1 VRTVRSAA
9 AVALVVSAALAGGL
23 LALATYSAERDLSV
37 GRIELSVQPFHQ
49 GSLDIYVPLVDWGA
63 RFSGVRFPARLSID
77 VRTVDR
83 DAAQRVAEGQLPD
96 VEAVRA
102 DARDEMASYLR
113 ELLAL
118 TFLCALAAGL
128 IVALAVRGRGA
139 PRLRWLFGTAA
150 GTALAGCLVLVV
162 LLPPRGEIADPEYYA
177 NGPDIPV
184 ALRTIEQAQG
194 SARAISEEL
203 NEQLVGLARLVSES
217 SGRRAQGDR
226 QGLVLA
232 SDLHNNLLA
241 LPALDRAVGS
251 RPLFFAGD
259 LTSSGSPFEFTLVRR
274 IVRLGHPFVF
284 VSGNHDSDALV
295 RRMALAGGIVL
306 TERGRLR
313 ADGTYGPVIV
323 RVRGLRVAG
332 YSDPFERLA
341 SEHFRARG
349 EPRPDAEQREEFR
362 DWLRPLIGRVD
373 VVMVHEPQLAE
384 DAVEEL
390 RNIPPRR
397 PLVLL
402 TGHTHMSDFR
412 SSTNFVELNG
422 GTIGG
427 GGTGNLEKSQPFGLA
442 VLTYTRADGF
452 DPTAADLVEI
462 DAKSGSARAERFG
475 IGEEEPAADGADVP
489 G

>member
-1 VRTVRSAA
+1 MRTIRSAA
-9 AVALVVSAALAGGL
+9 AVALVVIAALAGGL

-37 GRIELSVQPFHQ
+37 GRIELSVQPFHK
-49 GSLDIYVPLVDWGA
+49 GALDLYVPLVDWGA
-63 RFSGVRFPARLSID
+63 RFSAVRFPARLSID

-83 DAAQRVAEGQLPD
+83 EAAQRVAEGDLPD
-96 VEAVRA
+96 VKAVRA
-102 DARDEMASYLR
+102 EARDGLASYLR
-113 ELLAL
+113 ELVLIV
-118 TFLCALAAGL
+118 FLCALGAGL
-128 IVALAVRGRGA
+128 IVALAVRSRA
-139 PRLRWLFGTAA
+139 VPRLRWLFGAA
-150 GTALAGCLVLVV
+150 LGTALAGCLALVL

-217 SGRRAQGDR
+217 SQRRGQDDVRA
-226 QGLVLA
+226 LVLG

-259 LTSSGSPFEFTLVRR
+259 LTSSGSPFEFTLMRR
-274 IVRLGHPFVF
+274 VVRLGHPFVF

-295 RRMALAGGIVL
+295 RRVALAGGIVL

-313 ADGTYGPVIV
+313 DDGTYGPLVV

-332 YSDPFERLA
+332 YSDPFERRA
-341 SEHFRARG
+341 SERFKARG

-362 DWLRPLIGRVD
+362 DWLRPLLGRVD

-384 DAVEEL
+384 DAAEEL
-390 RNIPPRR
+390 REIPPRR
-397 PLVLL
+397 PLVVL
-402 TGHTHMSDFR
+402 TGHTHISSFR
-412 SSTNFVELNG
+412 SSTNLVELNG
-422 GTIGG
+422 GTVGG

-462 DAKSGSARAERFG
+462 DAHRGSARAERFG
-475 IGEEEPAADGADVP
+475 IGEASAR
-489 G
+489 

>member
-1 VRTVRSAA
+1 VRTIRSAV
-9 AVALVVSAALAGGL
+9 AVALVVIAVIGGGL

-37 GRIELSVQPFHQ
+37 GRIELSVQPFHA
-49 GSLDIYVPLVDWGA
+49 GALDLYVPLVDWGA
-63 RFSGVRFPARLSID
+63 RFSAVRLPARLSID

-83 DAAQRVAEGQLPD
+83 EAAQRVAEGQLPD
-96 VEAVRA
+96 VEAVRRE
-102 DARDEMASYLR
+102 ARDGVASYLR
-113 ELLAL
+113 ELLL
-118 TFLCALAAGL
+118 LVFLCALLAGL
-128 IVALAVRGRGA
+128 VVALAVRGHAA
-139 PRLRWLFGTAA
+139 PRLRWLFATAG
-150 GTALAGCLVLVV
+150 GTALAGCLALAL

-194 SARAISEEL
+194 SAQAISEEL

-217 SGRRAQGDR
+217 SSRGQGDLH
-226 QGLVLA
+226 GVVLA

-274 IVRLGHPFVF
+274 IVRLGQPFVF

-313 ADGTYGPVIV
+313 ADGTYGPLVV

-332 YSDPFERLA
+332 YADPFERRA
-341 SEHFRARG
+341 SERFRARG
-349 EPRPDAEQREEFR
+349 EPRPDAEQREDFR

-373 VVMVHEPQLAE
+373 IVMVHEPQLAE
-384 DAVEEL
+384 DAAEEL
-390 RNIPPRR
+390 RRIPPRR

-402 TGHTHMSDFR
+402 TGHTHVSSFR

-422 GTIGG
+422 GTVGG

-442 VLTYTRADGF
+442 VLTYTREGSFEPA
-452 DPTAADLVEI
+452 AADLVEI
-462 DAKSGSARAERFG
+462 DAHRGSARAERFG
-475 IGEEEPAADGADVP
+475 IEP
-489 G
+489 

>member
-1 VRTVRSAA
+1 LWAVRTTRSAA
-9 AVALVVSAALAGGL
+9 AVALVVIAVLGGGL

-37 GRIELSVQPFHQ
+37 GRIEVSVQPFHT
-49 GSLDIYVPLVDWGA
+49 GALDIYVPLVDWGA
-63 RFSGVRFPARLSID
+63 RFAAVRVPARLSID
-77 VRTVDR
+77 VRTVNR
-83 DAAQRVAEGQLPD
+83 QAAQRLAEGELPD
-96 VEAVRA
+96 VEAVR
-102 DARDEMASYLR
+102 DEARDGVVSYLR
-113 ELLAL
+113 ELLL
-118 TFLCALAAGL
+118 LVFLCGLTAGL
-128 IVALAVRGRGA
+128 IMALAVRGHGA
-139 PRLRWLFGTAA
+139 PRLRWLFGAAA
-150 GTALAGCLVLVV
+150 GVALAGCAALAL

-217 SGRRAQGDR
+217 SARGARELRSF
-226 QGLVLA
+226 VVA

-259 LTSSGSPFEFTLVRR
+259 LTSSGSPFEFSLVRR
-274 IVRLGHPFVF
+274 IVRLGHPFLF

-313 ADGTYGPVIV
+313 ADGTHGPVVV
-323 RVRGLRVAG
+323 RVRGLRVVG
-332 YSDPFERLA
+332 YADPFERRA

-349 EPRPDAEQREEFR
+349 EPRPDEEQREDFS
-362 DWLRPLIGRVD
+362 DWLEPLVGRVD

-384 DAVEEL
+384 DAAEEL
-390 RNIPPRR
+390 RRNPPRR

-402 TGHTHMSDFR
+402 TGHTHV
-412 SSTNFVELNG
+412 SSFEASPNFVELNG
-422 GTIGG
+422 GTVGG
-427 GGTGNLEKSQPFGLA
+427 GGTGNLEKTQPFGLA
-442 VLTYTRADGF
+442 LLTYTRDQAF
-452 DPTAADLVEI
+452 EPEAADLVEI
-462 DAKSGSARAERFG
+462 DAHQGSARAERFR
-475 IGEEEPAADGADVP
+475 IEP
-489 G
+489 

>member
-1 VRTVRSAA
+1 VLH
-9 AVALVVSAALAGGL
+9 LVVF
-23 LALATYSAERDLSV
+23 V
-37 GRIELSVQPFHQ
+37 C
-49 GSLDIYVPLVDWGA
+49 
-63 RFSGVRFPARLSID
+63 
-77 VRTVDR
+77 
-83 DAAQRVAEGQLPD
+83 
-96 VEAVRA
+96 
-102 DARDEMASYLR
+102 
-113 ELLAL
+113 AL
-118 TFLCALAAGL
+118 TAGL
-128 IVALAVRGRGA
+128 VVALAVRGSGA
-139 PRLRWLFGTAA
+139 PRLRWLLATAA
-150 GTALAGCLVLVV
+150 GTALAGCAALAL

-203 NEQLVGLARLVSES
+203 NEQLVGLARLVSAS
-217 SGRRAQGDR
+217 SARPAGADLN
-226 QGLVLA
+226 GLVLA

-241 LPALDRAVGS
+241 LPALDRAVGR

-295 RRMALAGGIVL
+295 RRMVLAGGVVL

-313 ADGTYGPVIV
+313 ADGTYGRLVA

-332 YSDPFERLA
+332 YSDPFERRA
-341 SEHFRARG
+341 RERFRARG
-349 EPRPDAEQREEFR
+349 EPQPTAEQQEEFR

-373 VVMVHEPQLAE
+373 VVMVHSPALAE
-384 DAVEEL
+384 EAAEEL
-390 RNIPPRR
+390 RRIPPRR

-402 TGHTHMSDFR
+402 TGHTHVSRFR

-442 VLTYTRADGF
+442 VLIYAREGGF
-452 DPTAADLVEI
+452 EPTAADLVEI
-462 DAKSGSARAERFG
+462 DANAGSAKAERLRV
-475 IGEEEPAADGADVP
+475 EP
-489 G
+489 